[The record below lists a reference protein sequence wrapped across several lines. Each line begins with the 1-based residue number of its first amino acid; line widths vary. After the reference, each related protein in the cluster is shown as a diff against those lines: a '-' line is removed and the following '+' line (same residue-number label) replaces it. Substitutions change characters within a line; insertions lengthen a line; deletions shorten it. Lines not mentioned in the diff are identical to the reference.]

1 MYVKIK
7 CYRLR
12 EGIPVSDLEDYG
24 FSKNLAGNYTRTVNG
39 VDYVIYYTDTK
50 RFVFRPCVW
59 RVAKARKV
67 AKYIQDL
74 ICDDLVEKVNF
85 YEWLAIIGRWQDYP
99 QEKIDK
105 IEKRL
110 NELNGTE
117 VEL

>member
-24 FSKNLAGNYTRTVNG
+24 FELNAVGNYTRTVNG
-39 VDYVIYYTDTK
+39 VDYIIYYTDTK
-50 RFVFRPCVW
+50 RFVFRPGMW
-59 RVAKARKV
+59 KEINAKKV

-74 ICDDLVEKVNF
+74 ILDDLVEKVKF
-85 YEWLAIIGRWQDYP
+85 YEWWTIIGRWQDYP

-105 IEKRL
+105 IEKKL
-110 NELNGTE
+110 NELNG
-117 VEL
+117 LD